1 MVEITREKIDIE
13 RVLAAVDDDE
23 TGGLVFFVGRVRN
36 RSNGRNVSQMIY
48 EGYDEMAKSELIK
61 IAAQATEKWTVKKIA
76 LVHRLGRLSL
86 GDASVVIAVACEHRA
101 QAFDACRFA
110 IDRLKKRLPIWKKE
124 YGEDG
129 QWWVEGVKPESQEP
143 INSIEEDS
151 TS

>member
-61 IAAQATEKWTVKKIA
+61 LQLRPPKS
-76 LVHRLGRLSL
+76 GRLKNCT
-86 GDASVVIAVACEHRA
+86 GASPGKAVIR
-101 QAFDACRFA
+101 
-110 IDRLKKRLPIWKKE
+110 
-124 YGEDG
+124 
-129 QWWVEGVKPESQEP
+129 
-143 INSIEEDS
+143 
-151 TS
+151 